1 MSRHFCLASGMAAL
15 CLMSASPFADAST
28 KAPTP
33 GLATPIGPTAAA
45 RDITRRLL
53 GLLSNLGSTAEVT
66 PEHIGKALG
75 VSLNRKGEEGATMYL
90 SPDVGSGWNF
100 GVSQS
105 PPQKIFKAGLRFWFY
120 NPDPAADPGPI
131 CSLNF
136 ESFWAALRAH
146 GYVEQ
151 VTNSEIGGVEFLTYA
166 KNNIRL
172 VLGRRDV
179 AYLPDGTQCIISI
192 QTSDGI

>member
-1 MSRHFCLASGMAAL
+1 MPSWSITLLFDAPRRGRCLPQGTKDAKVMSRHFCLASGMAAL

-33 GLATPIGPTAAA
+33 GLAAPIGPTAAA

-66 PEHIGKALG
+66 PEHIGKAQG
-75 VSLNRKGEEGATMYL
+75 VSLNRKGEEGETMYL
-90 SPDVGSGWNF
+90 STDVGSGWNF

-120 NPDPAADPGPI
+120 NPDPAADPGPLAP
-131 CSLNF
+131 S
-136 ESFWAALRAH
+136 
-146 GYVEQ
+146 
-151 VTNSEIGGVEFLTYA
+151 
-166 KNNIRL
+166 
-172 VLGRRDV
+172 
-179 AYLPDGTQCIISI
+179 
-192 QTSDGI
+192 TSRVFGQHCVRTATLSR